1 MLDGAS
7 CVQNMYHVDFI
18 WLHIFRNTHDLI
30 AAGFPT
36 IPNLWNPLPLV
47 PLPLTRVFQVLKSV
61 ASDCLF
67 GVLTVILQS
76 LPAIDYEK
84 GRNETQE
91 ILDIADD
98 LVAIFEQFLDIDDS
112 EMFFGVDFFG
122 GIHRLRFA
130 VCCSKICGS
139 SISKHRQ
146 PDRDDIWSSAS
157 SAGWDV
163 DALVRTTRLYRRMLQ
178 PIAGEK
184 CQLKV
189 YVYPPPKLKLGDYS
203 VYSEDTEVR
212 YAWKKRWLL
221 CCEQLPIHR
230 NRDKSVLEWLHLE
243 KLDSFWLLPAIWFL
257 QQLGITRNNSE

>member
-1 MLDGAS
+1 MWIRSRGYRGWSCAS
-7 CVQNMYHVDFI
+7 CKTTSFYTFDRFHLQYVVVPAKPFVAWSCSAHASL
-18 WLHIFRNTHDLI
+18 LHTKH
-30 AAGFPT
+30 ASWGFHMMSHLQEQPWSNSCWN
-36 IPNLWNPLPLV
+36 PHHSKNLWNPLLLV
-47 PLPLTRVFQVLKSV
+47 RLPLTVVFQVLKSV

-91 ILDIADD
+91 FLDIADD
-98 LVAIFEQFLDIDDS
+98 LVAIFEQFLDLMIQTC
-112 EMFFGVDFFG
+112 FWAGIFG

-130 VCCSKICGS
+130 GCWEGSVCDSTICRQ
-139 SISKHRQ
+139 RQ
-146 PDRDDIWSSAS
+146 PDRDDIRSSAS

-189 YVYPPPKLKLGDYS
+189 YVYPPPKLKLGEYS
-203 VYSEDTEVR
+203 VYSEDTDVR
-212 YAWKKRWLL
+212 YAWKNCW
-221 CCEQLPIHR
+221 
-230 NRDKSVLEWLHLE
+230 
-243 KLDSFWLLPAIWFL
+243 
-257 QQLGITRNNSE
+257 

>member
-1 MLDGAS
+1 MLDAAS

-18 WLHIFRNTHDLI
+18 WFHIFRNTHVLI
-30 AAGFPT
+30 AVGFPT

-139 SISKHRQ
+139 SISKQKATRPWWHLVLRLFGWLGCGR
-146 PDRDDIWSSAS
+146 PGTHHTSLPSHASAHCWWEVPTKGLCVS
-157 SAGWDV
+157 
-163 DALVRTTRLYRRMLQ
+163 TTK
-178 PIAGEK
+178 AE
-184 CQLKV
+184 
-189 YVYPPPKLKLGDYS
+189 
-203 VYSEDTEVR
+203 
-212 YAWKKRWLL
+212 AWVII
-221 CCEQLPIHR
+221 Q
-230 NRDKSVLEWLHLE
+230 
-243 KLDSFWLLPAIWFL
+243 
-257 QQLGITRNNSE
+257 

>member
-1 MLDGAS
+1 MKSSPVGSVIFDG
-7 CVQNMYHVDFI
+7 
-18 WLHIFRNTHDLI
+18 
-30 AAGFPT
+30 G
-36 IPNLWNPLPLV
+36 
-47 PLPLTRVFQVLKSV
+47 FQVLKSV

-91 ILDIADD
+91 FLDIADD
-98 LVAIFEQFLDIDDS
+98 LVAIFEQFLDLNDS
-112 EMFFGVDFFG
+112 DMFLGWILWFFC

-130 VCCSKICGS
+130 GCWESSVCGS
-139 SISKHRQ
+139 TICRQRQ
-146 PDRDDIWSSAS
+146 PDRDDIRSSAS

-189 YVYPPPKLKLGDYS
+189 YVYPPPKLKLGDSS

-212 YAWKKRWLL
+212 YAWKNCWLS
-221 CCEQLPIHR
+221 CPWIVSCWQESRHI
-230 NRDKSVLEWLHLE
+230 
-243 KLDSFWLLPAIWFL
+243 SFGVTALRK
-257 QQLGITRNNSE
+257 T